1 MVDFETARSLA
12 IDGIST
18 TNTVEKVTISNKP
31 KSGLTK
37 TTELL
42 KISVEVPVNEKIRC
56 FDLLVDLKSDF
67 PLSLPKIMLSEEDYE
82 SVKYIPHVESNRNIC
97 LFDHENIKMDAD
109 KPVGILKASL
119 NQAVKIIAD
128 GLNKNRS
135 AEFKDELVAYWCESY
150 HPKDVIVG
158 GFLGKGADSFTS
170 GRVNLYNLEP
180 SYDRINIFLAPENQA
195 SESVINFLKLRGHKI
210 ETDEAFYL
218 GELTAIEPPF
228 YFDNKNLL
236 TFVKDNFPQTYAAA
250 KSYINQTIDAK
261 TLVFSI
267 SFDHEKLFFGF
278 YIYPFKK
285 KIKGWRQQSVSAV
298 QIMTSIEPN
307 NPVTR
312 LSFREFSEERLR
324 KRTDGREFSS
334 TPYKF
339 MLAGLGSIGSNLLH
353 YLSALDVSDYMLID
367 PDRMQLE
374 NVNRHLLSFNDVG
387 RNKVDAIARYLT
399 YNNPFLNIE
408 TFFTSVVDV
417 IKNQT
422 HLMNEMDVI
431 FCAIG
436 KDVIENYILQCLST
450 GIIKKPVVFLWV
462 EPYLMGAHVLYINPG
477 TFLSLRDLET
487 DNFYDY
493 NIISKSSYNDPTIQ
507 LKLREAG
514 CQGSYMPYGK
524 EAITYFLTILMPEIY
539 KLIKKPSADNLAFT
553 FTGNLDEASTLGLT
567 LSEFASSLHSHQLI
581 KNTI

>member
-12 IDGIST
+12 IDGISS
-18 TNTVEKVTISNKP
+18 TNTIEKVTISKKA

-42 KISVEVPVNEKIRC
+42 KISVEVPVNEKIRS

-82 SVKYIPHVESNRNIC
+82 SVKYIPHVESNGNIC
-97 LFDHENIKMDAD
+97 LFDQENIKLNAD
-109 KPVGILKASL
+109 QPVGILKACL

-128 GLNKNRS
+128 GLNNDRS
-135 AEFKDELVAYWCESY
+135 AEFKDELVAYWGESY

-170 GRVNLYNLEP
+170 GRVNLYYLEP
-180 SYDRINIFLAPENQA
+180 SYDRINIFFTPENQT
-195 SESVINFLKLRGHKI
+195 SESVVNFLKLRGHKI
-210 ETDEAFYL
+210 ETGEAFYL
-218 GELTAIEPPF
+218 GELTAMEPPF
-228 YFDNKNLL
+228 YFDNKSLL
-236 TFVKDNFPQTYAAA
+236 TFAKDNFPQNYKAA
-250 KSYINQTIDAK
+250 KSYINQTMGAK
-261 TLVFSI
+261 TLVFSV
-267 SFDHEKLFFGF
+267 SFGSEKFGF
-278 YIYPFKK
+278 YIYPYKK
-285 KIKGWRQQSVSAV
+285 KLKGWRPQSASAV
-298 QIMTSIEPN
+298 QIMTSIEPTS
-307 NPVTR
+307 PVTR

-324 KRTDGREFSS
+324 KRTDGREFLTTS
-334 TPYKF
+334 YKF

-353 YLSALDVSDYMLID
+353 YLSALNVSEYMLVD
-367 PDRMQLE
+367 PERMQLE

-408 TFFTSVVDV
+408 TYLTSVVDV
-417 IKNQT
+417 IKNQIQ
-422 HLMNEMDVI
+422 LMNEMDVI

-450 GIIKKPVVFLWV
+450 GLINKPVVFLWV

-477 TFLSLRDLET
+477 TSFTLQYLEK
-487 DNFYDY
+487 DNFYNY
-493 NIISKSSYNDPTIQ
+493 NIIHKSSYDDPTIQ

-524 EAITYFLTILMPEIY
+524 EAITYFFTALMPVIY
-539 KLIKKPSADNLAFT
+539 KLIKNPSADNLAFT
-553 FTGNLDEASTLGLT
+553 FTGDFDEASALGLT

-581 KNTI
+581 KHTI